1 MSPALRY
8 VNICRNLITTIFEL
22 QERKKMTECRLFNYS
37 KLLILIGVLSLATG
51 CATTQNNDPLEPGN
65 RVVFNVTETLDK
77 HLIKPL
83 AESYVDVTPVPV
95 RTSVTNFF
103 DNLGYLNVILND
115 FLQGKF
121 EQGIT
126 DILRF
131 TYNSTF
137 GIAGLFDVATPIG
150 MPANDEDFG
159 QTLAVWGVDQ
169 GSYLYLLGPSST
181 RDVTDQVPST
191 LLNPFFYLSSIVMA
205 PISALNAVNT
215 RANLLEASN
224 IRDEAAL
231 DPYSFTREAYL
242 QQREFQVHDG
252 EPPATGYDDIFGD
265 DDTEGSASA
274 SAGTSDDESGVLVIE

>member
-1 MSPALRY
+1 
-8 VNICRNLITTIFEL
+8 
-22 QERKKMTECRLFNYS
+22 MTECRLFNYS